1 MGFGLLD
8 VRGAQARFLSAMMS
22 HPQRVSTIS
31 VSKEAMK
38 FSAAHFTIFSAT
50 ERERLHGHN
59 FRVSA
64 ELTLPVSDNGMGLS
78 YRWLKDA
85 IGSLCDEIDEYTLLP
100 GRSPYLSISEDKTCY
115 IATFGNE
122 KLPFLKSDTLLLPV
136 QNTTVEELSNY
147 LLKRLHEV
155 KEIANANPARLKVG
169 VSSGDGQW
177 GYSEWSA

>member
-1 MGFGLLD
+1 
-8 VRGAQARFLSAMMS
+8 MS
-22 HPQRVSTIS
+22 EIKSPQHRLSTIS
-31 VSKEAMK
+31 VSKEALK

-78 YRWLKDA
+78 YRRLKEA
-85 IGSLCDEIDEYTLLP
+85 IGGLCHELDEYTLLP
-100 GRSPYLSISEDKTCY
+100 SRSPHLSISEEEACY
-115 IATFGNE
+115 IATFGTE
-122 KLPFLKSDTLLLPV
+122 KLPFIKSDTRLLPV
-136 QNTTVEELSNY
+136 KNITVEELSTY

-155 KEIANANPARLKVG
+155 SEIAEANPVRLKVG
-169 VSSGDGQW
+169 VSSGEGQW